1 MQSDILY
8 IITIV
13 ACIIFVVF
21 GPKIQLWWAKRDK
34 SLANGATTPPP
45 HAPMTTVTDKDGKKQ
60 KVVDY
65 KQLFRSSL
73 AQLNCTAN
81 DDDAN
86 DDRLLFS
93 YQGMNFFADT
103 QAGIPYVEIFLTW
116 WGNVDLG
123 DIDDV
128 AALQK
133 AINTANCG
141 CNVLPKV
148 IYTYDTD
155 DNKMAIHTR
164 ATVPFMAEIPNL
176 PGYLSAIFDQF
187 FAINRL
193 ATDEFNRNRTKTQSP
208 QEQTENS

>member
-34 SLANGATTPPP
+34 SRAEGATNLPDV
-45 HAPMTTVTDKDGKKQ
+45 PMTTITDNDGKKL
-60 KVVDY
+60 KVVDN
-65 KQLFRSSL
+65 KQLLRSTLS
-73 AQLNCTAN
+73 QLNCTAN
-81 DDDAN
+81 DDENNA
-86 DDRLLFS
+86 DRLHFT

-103 QAGIPYVEIFLTW
+103 QAGVPYVEMFLTW

-133 AINTANCG
+133 AINTANCD
-141 CNVLPKV
+141 CNVMPKV

-164 ATVPFMAEIPNL
+164 ATIPFMPEIPDL

-187 FAINRL
+187 FAIIRF
-193 ATDEFNRNRTKTQSP
+193 ATDEFNRNRTKTQTS
-208 QEQTENS
+208 QEQTEE

>member
-34 SLANGATTPPP
+34 SRAEGSINQPDV
-45 HAPMTTVTDKDGKKQ
+45 PMTTITDKDGKKL
-60 KVVDY
+60 KVVDN
-65 KQLFRSSL
+65 KQLLRSTLS
-73 AQLNCTAN
+73 QLNCTAN
-81 DDDAN
+81 DDENNA
-86 DDRLLFS
+86 DRLLFT

-103 QAGIPYVEIFLTW
+103 QAGVRYVEIYLTW
-116 WGNVDLG
+116 WGDVDLG

-133 AINTANCG
+133 AINTANRD
-141 CNVLPKV
+141 CNVMPKV

-164 ATVPFMAEIPNL
+164 ATIPFMAEIPNL
-176 PGYLSAIFDQF
+176 SGYLSAIFDQF
-187 FAINRL
+187 FVIIRF
-193 ATDEFNRNRTKTQSP
+193 ATDEFNRNRTKTQTP
-208 QEQTENS
+208 QEQTEE